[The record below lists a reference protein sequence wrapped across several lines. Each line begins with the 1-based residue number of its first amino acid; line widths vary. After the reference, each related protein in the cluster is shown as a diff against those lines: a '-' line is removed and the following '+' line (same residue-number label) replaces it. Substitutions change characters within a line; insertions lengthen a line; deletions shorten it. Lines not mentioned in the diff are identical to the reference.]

1 MSQVLRTHAVS
12 RLRYLVQQVDRFERF
27 HAGSARLELNAFTD
41 LFTTDDVLSQ
51 IWDALR
57 AHLSVS
63 PKAWHEQANRER
75 EVPPLPA
82 GAADCMAFRF
92 ATFRYMRSDKADL
105 QHFVSNN
112 FPGSYLNERLMN
124 WKRLIVHPF
133 AADCRTLVADLPRL
147 LPETEWV
154 QLDEHLEA
162 YLAGPF
168 EQAGFGPR
176 AWTDADDEG
185 AEASLAQAE
194 AATSPQQQAPA
205 PDAVEA
211 ALDALAARVEALA
224 PDEQADVL
232 LDLAALRIER
242 RRPTFQRARFLA
254 RLQSL
259 SARAPLQ
266 PACVAL
272 EAALPAE

>member
-27 HAGSARLELNAFTD
+27 HAGSARLEINAFTD

-75 EVPPLPA
+75 EVPPLPR

-92 ATFRYMRSDKADL
+92 ATFRYMKSDKADL
-105 QHFVSNN
+105 QHFVSNL

-133 AADCRTLVADLPRL
+133 AADCRTLVRDLPGR

-154 QLDEHLEA
+154 QLDECLES
-162 YLAGPF
+162 YLNGPF
-168 EQAGFGPR
+168 EQVGFGPR
-176 AWTDADDEG
+176 AWTDADDER
-185 AEASLAQAE
+185 AAASLAQAE
-194 AATSPQQQAPA
+194 AATTPA
-205 PDAVEA
+205 EPVAETSAVEA
-211 ALDALAARVEALA
+211 ALAELEACVEAVHSS
-224 PDEQADVL
+224 EREEVL

-254 RLQSL
+254 R
-259 SARAPLQ
+259 
-266 PACVAL
+266 
-272 EAALPAE
+272 